1 MKMFWIGMNSYLKE
15 DFVKCVSDYNLKE
28 NRRKVKT
35 LQEQYMVSDY
45 SNGKK
50 KESVVYLTNG
60 EAYITSIPVNELLNG
75 NNNEIE

>member
-15 DFVKCVSDYNLKE
+15 DLVKCVSDYNLKE

-60 EAYITSIPVNELLNG
+60 EAYITSIPVNELLKG
-75 NNNEIE
+75 NDNEIK

>member
-15 DFVKCVSDYNLKE
+15 DLVKCVSDYNLKE

-75 NNNEIE
+75 NNNEIK